1 MSKEKI
7 TTKFG
12 NTSVTQTVDGFLFEV
27 KPDLTAS
34 KIEIPPEVTFKD
46 VEDKTVLGDPNN
58 LHVTVGQL
66 RGNL

>member
-1 MSKEKI
+1 MSKERI

-46 VEDKTVLGDPNN
+46 VENKTVLGDLNN

>member
-1 MSKEKI
+1 MSKERI

-27 KPDLTAS
+27 KPALAAP
-34 KIEIPPEVTFKD
+34 EISQVVTFKD
-46 VEDKTVLGDPNN
+46 VENKTVLGDPNN
-58 LHVTVGQL
+58 LYVTVGQL

>member
-1 MSKEKI
+1 MSKERI

-46 VEDKTVLGDPNN
+46 VEDKTVLRDP
-58 LHVTVGQL
+58 Q
-66 RGNL
+66 

>member
-1 MSKEKI
+1 MSKERI

-27 KPDLTAS
+27 KPDPAVP
-34 KIEIPPEVTFKD
+34 KIEIPPEVTFKG
-46 VEDKTVLGDPNN
+46 VENKTVLGDPNN

>member
-27 KPDLTAS
+27 KPDLTAP
-34 KIEIPPEVTFKD
+34 EIPPEVTFKD
-46 VEDKTVLGDPNN
+46 VENKTVLGDPNN